1 MRATLVWLL
10 LLLLAVTIFALSN
23 TAPNAAPVIVKFL
36 QWPVYTGSLALAIVG
51 AGVLGALLTLLPAL
65 VRQSHLGGRIR
76 ELEREIRTQEPAP
89 RPGPTG
95 PGGGYA
101 PGPPSSGPA
110 PSGRVEDTRRFP

>member
-23 TAPNAAPVIVKFL
+23 TAPVTVNFW
-36 QWPVYTGSLALAIVG
+36 QWPIYTGSLALAIVG

-76 ELEREIRTQEPAP
+76 ELEREIRTQEPVA
-89 RPGPTG
+89 RPGPGLAG
-95 PGGGYA
+95 PSGGY
-101 PGPPSSGPA
+101 PSGPPSSGPM